1 MVTFLMVTNIAMWL
15 LNTLETSRT
24 DSHPTQVSGVDN
36 DNDDEHCVK
45 NEFYGGEWVWPLI
58 SHIAMPLAIFY
69 RYHFKEWDI
78 FDAFNIHSDSIHLC
92 VYSKY
97 GRSLSN

>member
-1 MVTFLMVTNIAMWL
+1 METKPGRQMVTFLMVTNIAMWL

-24 DSHPTQVSGVDN
+24 DSHPTQVILEGQENDDN
-36 DNDDEHCVK
+36 DNNDVK

-69 RYHFKEWDI
+69 R
-78 FDAFNIHSDSIHLC
+78 
-92 VYSKY
+92 
-97 GRSLSN
+97 